1 MNSLPPRNMVL
12 PIPSVHTKRQPRV
25 ISDDPLS
32 DTCHAM
38 VQDWIRQC
46 EASHSVCNSENLGEY
61 PKRLLDVGEGD
72 NIKLSRAVRN
82 QRYVALSHCWGKSA
96 PLASTRANE
105 VQHKSSISYDSLPRS
120 YQDVVKVT
128 RWLGIQHLWID
139 SLCILQDDPN
149 DWEEESAKMAGIY
162 SGSYLVIAATR
173 ASNSDEG
180 FLQMRDPS
188 SEIRSYDH
196 YSSQGSVELLI
207 SNSPLFK
214 RGWCFQERMLA
225 PRILH
230 FAAQELIFHCRIGR
244 RCECSIFDGSRSRHS
259 QDSYYL
265 AHLNP
270 SISSRP
276 DNVQAGQTGSRA
288 VVSPK
293 ASGSLRRLFRSFKAK
308 IHDMYLRGKLNR
320 NSYDPSLK
328 PIRFGEMWGSIV
340 ADYTPLEFTFACD
353 ILPALSGLVNL
364 TQAFTPGRYIAGL
377 WEKDLHFQL
386 AWESLMDEADCS
398 RPQEYLAPS
407 FSWASRIGPVIF
419 PYARIIKQLCTIVEA
434 QATPRGADPFGRVK
448 DGHLILRGKMI
459 SGLVQ
464 LSKGWRRI
472 TNEEEE
478 YGILTFDTLE
488 DEAEMGNEEVDCFE
502 IFREQRDDDGF
513 EEVTALV
520 LRYNEIDGSFSR
532 VGIVNMLPVYW
543 FDIEDEVEVRII

>member
-1 MNSLPPRNMVL
+1 
-12 PIPSVHTKRQPRV
+12 
-25 ISDDPLS
+25 
-32 DTCHAM
+32 
-38 VQDWIRQC
+38 
-46 EASHSVCNSENLGEY
+46 
-61 PKRLLDVGEGD
+61 
-72 NIKLSRAVRN
+72 
-82 QRYVALSHCWGKSA
+82 
-96 PLASTRANE
+96 
-105 VQHKSSISYDSLPRS
+105 
-120 YQDVVKVT
+120 
-128 RWLGIQHLWID
+128 
-139 SLCILQDDPN
+139 
-149 DWEEESAKMAGIY
+149 
-162 SGSYLVIAATR
+162 
-173 ASNSDEG
+173 
-180 FLQMRDPS
+180 
-188 SEIRSYDH
+188 
-196 YSSQGSVELLI
+196 
-207 SNSPLFK
+207 
-214 RGWCFQERMLA
+214 
-225 PRILH
+225 
-230 FAAQELIFHCRIGR
+230 
-244 RCECSIFDGSRSRHS
+244 
-259 QDSYYL
+259 
-265 AHLNP
+265 
-270 SISSRP
+270 
-276 DNVQAGQTGSRA
+276 
-288 VVSPK
+288 
-293 ASGSLRRLFRSFKAK
+293 
-308 IHDMYLRGKLNR
+308 
-320 NSYDPSLK
+320 
-328 PIRFGEMWGSIV
+328 MWGSIV